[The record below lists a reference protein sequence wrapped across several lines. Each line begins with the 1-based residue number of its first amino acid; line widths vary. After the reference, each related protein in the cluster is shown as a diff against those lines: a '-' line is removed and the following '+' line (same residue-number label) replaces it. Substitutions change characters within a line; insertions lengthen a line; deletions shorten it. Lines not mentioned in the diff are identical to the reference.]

1 MFDENLTAWAKVY
14 PNLKDCSIQIFSDK
28 KDVDNTCS
36 KILSMSRSNLEY
48 CMELQKTKP
57 CWIFFSVNPMK
68 EGKRDKESVTRI
80 QTFIVDIDEGTKD
93 EQLDLIGNAPLL
105 PSLVVES
112 VHGFHLYYLA
122 TSDLTQEEYE
132 TGNQWL
138 RDYYNWDQ
146 KVVKDSARVLRLPWF
161 LHQKWEPVLVTFRQ
175 DLSSEDGYTFEQI
188 SKAFPVVEKE
198 QPKVE
203 IHPIYK
209 EWGCSDSYWQKVNS
223 LDNETMLRELS
234 GTRWVDWEIIDF
246 KPNANWTKQI
256 RVNGKGTSCRIDH
269 NWMIGSS
276 DDGWPSYV
284 QWLWYYKK
292 RKFTRDEWGEF
303 SKWINA
309 NHPELEEK
317 KVEKI
322 DVRQL
327 MNKPVSS
334 KLKRPDFTWWE
345 RWLDTAIWKLSRWQ
359 LVILTWETWAGKT
372 TFATFM
378 ARKNPNSCYFVLE
391 DSLENIA
398 QRYALKRAWISK
410 EEFNDWTWSDYKS
423 ALYEEAFDR
432 FMHKWT
438 KFVDIWHKVDVET
451 LTDMMRQLKEDG
463 YWMFF
468 IDNLWFVMGQWTTE
482 ADQTAYISA
491 KLVEFCLKENVC
503 VVLLHHFKKWDWLR
517 KRDISQLRGSGKLWD
532 DAFFVANY
540 ERQDEW
546 TLLYVFKDRTRWDL
560 NIYLLE
566 YDRWDFKFVKNYSE

>member
-1 MFDENLTAWAKVY
+1 MFNENLIKWSKVY

-36 KILSMSRSNLEY
+36 KILPMSRSNLEY
-48 CMELQKTKP
+48 CVELQKTKP

-80 QTFIVDIDEGTKD
+80 QTRIVDIDEWTK
-93 EQLDLIGNAPLL
+93 ETQLDLIGNAPLL

-161 LHQKWEPVLVTFRQ
+161 LHQKGEPVLVTFRQ

-209 EWGCSDSYWQKVNS
+209 EWWCSDSYWEKVNR
-223 LDNETMLRELS
+223 LDNRQMLRELS

-246 KPNANWTKQI
+246 KRNWDWTEQITINWTP
-256 RVNGKGTSCRIDH
+256 RSCWIDK

-276 DDGWPSYV
+276 DNGWPSYI

-292 RKFTRDEWGEF
+292 RKFTKDERNEF
-303 SKWINA
+303 SKWLNA

-322 DVRQL
+322 DL
-327 MNKPVSS
+327 DKALSKPTKP
-334 KLKRPDFTWWE
+334 KLKMPDFTWGE
-345 RWLDTAIWKLSRWQ
+345 AWLDAAIWKLSRWQ
-359 LVILTWETWAGKT
+359 LVILSWETWAGKT

-378 ARKNPNSCYFVLE
+378 ARNNPDSCYFVLE

-398 QRYALKRAWISK
+398 MRHSLRRAWITK
-410 EEFNDWTWSDYKS
+410 EELNRWVWWAEKEAMYNEE
-423 ALYEEAFDR
+423 YER
-432 FMHKWT
+432 FIHRWT
-438 KFVDIWHKVDVET
+438 KFIDVWHKTDVRT
-451 LTDMMRQLKEDG
+451 LIDSMCELKERG

-468 IDNLWFVMGQWTTE
+468 IDNLGFIIWQWTTE
-482 ADQTAYISA
+482 ADQTAFISWE
-491 KLVEFCLKENVC
+491 LLQFCLRENVC
-503 VVLLHHFKKWDWLR
+503 VVLLHHFKKSSWMWP
-517 KRDISQLRGSGKLWD
+517 RDIWQLRWSGKLWD

-540 ERQDEW
+540 MRQWDE
-546 TLLYVFKDRTRWDL
+546 TVLRVFKDRNWWELKDYIMTF
-560 NIYLLE
+560 
-566 YDRWDFKFVKNYSE
+566 DRWNFIFKEDERW